1 MSFHYTLSLQDCII
15 RTGVIPTREQ
25 ETQDPSTRAALWTK
39 GVTEIHES
47 QDNGNFSENGANQM
61 DKYLG
66 IGLS

>member
-1 MSFHYTLSLQDCII
+1 MSFHYPLSLQDCII
-15 RTGVIPTREQ
+15 RKGVIPISNQ
-25 ETQDPSTRAALWTK
+25 ETQNPPTRAALWTK

-66 IGLS
+66 MGLS